1 MRTLLLAALLLSPLA
16 LGGGCKRL
24 ATTTGLKLKVNPK
37 TLNVKAE
44 VIQLKPGQKIL
55 FATGSDEILPESFEI
70 LDELALIMEQNPK
83 LRIRVE
89 GHSDSDGDDKNNQKL
104 SEKRAAS
111 VRAYVTGKKIA
122 ENRLE
127 SVGCGEKT
135 PVADN
140 GTDEGK
146 QQNRR
151 VEFVILN
158 KGDEPTCKL
167 YK

>member
-1 MRTLLLAALLLSPLA
+1 MRASLVSALLLAS
-16 LGGGCKRL
+16 LGLGAGCKNL
-24 ATTTGLKLKVNPK
+24 AGTSGLRLKVNPK

-55 FATGSDEILPESFEI
+55 FQTGSDEILPESFGI
-70 LDELALIMEQNPK
+70 LDELATIMEQNPK
-83 LRIRVE
+83 LKIRIE
-89 GHSDSDGDDKNNQKL
+89 GHSDADGDEAANQKL
-104 SEKRAAS
+104 SERRAAS
-111 VRAYVTGKKIA
+111 VRAYVTGKKIEEA
-122 ENRLE
+122 RIT
-127 SVGCGEKT
+127 SAGCGENT
-135 PVADN
+135 PIADN

-151 VEFVILN
+151 VEFVILK